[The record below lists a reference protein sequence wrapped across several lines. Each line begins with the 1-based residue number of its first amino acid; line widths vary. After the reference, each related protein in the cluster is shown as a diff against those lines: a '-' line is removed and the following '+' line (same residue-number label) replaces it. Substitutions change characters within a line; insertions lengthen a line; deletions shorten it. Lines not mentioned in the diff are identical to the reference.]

1 MTRPP
6 QSGTNSTVSQED
18 KSETPKRPVGESG
31 EGGGSSSLRS
41 IILRIGA
48 LMVIDASALAFAYAL
63 WANGAAVFAAV
74 LLAVT
79 VLINAIFLTDRFMPW
94 RWIAPGLALMILMVI
109 YPIAYTVYV
118 GLTNYGDGHL
128 FTKGQAMS
136 QLESEYYAPGGAPSF
151 AWTAYRSDSGDLL
164 LYLRGQGDQVF
175 VATEGDGLVPASERL
190 GDVPAQ
196 PPPEINGYER
206 LSRSETVEYLPEI
219 GGLQI
224 PAGSVE
230 GVSGDAVVRIISL
243 DVAVPQLPKYD
254 YDAISGELVDNQ
266 TGTVYEAEDGF
277 FTSSEGETIS
287 PGFATVVGADNFARI
302 FSDPDIRGPFLS
314 VFVWTIIF
322 AALTVLTTFAL
333 GVGLAMLLN
342 DSELP
347 LPGLFRSLMIA
358 PYTIPFFITALVW
371 VGLLNPVYGPINGI
385 IESLTGFSPQ
395 WFSDGTLAKVALLGI
410 NLWLGFPYMMI
421 ICLGALQSI
430 PDDVYEAARLDG
442 ATSWHRF
449 RFITLP
455 LLLIAVGPLLIG
467 VFAYN
472 FNNFALI
479 ELVTQGGPPNPEA
492 GTPAGQTDI
501 LISYTY
507 RLAFAEGQG
516 TEYGLA
522 AAVSVFI
529 FLIVAV
535 ITVINF
541 RLTSKL
547 EEVT

>member
-6 QSGTNSTVSQED
+6 QSGTTSPVSEED
-18 KSETPKRPVGESG
+18 RGGPPRKPVRERDG
-31 EGGGSSSLRS
+31 EGSSLRG
-41 IILRIGA
+41 IILRLAA

-63 WANGAAVFAAV
+63 WANGTVVFVAV

-79 VLINAIFLTDRFMPW
+79 VLVNVIFLTGRFMPW

-109 YPIAYTVYV
+109 YPIAYTLYV

-128 FTKGQAMS
+128 FTKGQAVS
-136 QLESEYYAPGGAPSF
+136 QLESEYYVPEGAPSF
-151 AWTAYRSDSGDLL
+151 SWTAYRSDSGELL
-164 LYLRGQGDQVF
+164 LYLQGDQTF
-175 VATEGDGLVPASERL
+175 VATQGDGLVPASERL
-190 GDVPAQ
+190 GEVPAE
-196 PPPEINGYER
+196 PPPEIDGYGR
-206 LSRSETVEYLPEI
+206 LSRSEAVGYLPELA
-219 GGLQI
+219 GLAM
-224 PAGSVE
+224 PAGAVE
-230 GVSGDAVVRIISL
+230 GVPGGAVVRVLSL
-243 DVAVPQLPKYD
+243 NVAVPQLPKYD
-254 YDAISGELVDNQ
+254 YDALSGELVDNQ
-266 TGTVYEAEDGF
+266 TGTVYQAEDGF
-277 FTSSEGETIS
+277 FTSPEGETIS
-287 PGFATVVGADNFARI
+287 PGFATVVGAANFIRI
-302 FSDPDIRGPFLS
+302 FSDPDIRGPFLG
-314 VFVWTIIF
+314 VFVWTIVF
-322 AALTVLTTFAL
+322 AALTVVTTFTL

-342 DSELP
+342 DSQLP

-371 VGLLNPVYGPINGI
+371 VGLLNPVYGPINGV
-385 IESLTGFSPQ
+385 IEFLTGLSPQ

-430 PDDVYEAARLDG
+430 PGDVYEAARIDG
-442 ATSWHRF
+442 ANAWNRF
-449 RFITLP
+449 RRITLP

-467 VFAYN
+467 VFAFN

-529 FLIVAV
+529 FLIVAA
-535 ITVINF
+535 ITVVNF
-541 RLTSKL
+541 RLTNKL